1 MQAADGGIIMK
12 RFIICLLLILQT
24 FFAAYAGAA
33 PAIPPRPAA
42 GSGIYVQD
50 NAGVISEEDK
60 QQMLSLGAELDNK
73 TTAQL
78 AVLTINTLDGE
89 PIEDYSL
96 EVLRQWGIGSKEQ
109 NNGALI
115 VVAVK
120 DRRSRIE
127 VGYGLEGSLPDG
139 LTGRIQDQYM
149 IPYCK
154 DGNYSKGIL
163 QGYKAAAAKIAQGYN
178 TELSGVKYQAPAS
191 QPQKNTGYSLDDLLF
206 ALGVIGFLIV
216 DNLLLGGFFTRILLL
231 LIFRGGGR
239 GGGGR
244 GFGGGSGGGGGA
256 EKPAVDM
263 RTDFIWFKVEVPE
276 GVEVTDVAGDT
287 ADRAQFKF
295 TESEHASD
303 RFIPVFDPD
312 KNADELFDYEAK
324 WNASFEWTE
333 NDPVKYN
340 GKTWRNASYTHSGGV
355 TTEYF
360 TEAGGGSVYVRID
373 NVEEHKDAVETMM
386 KSLEFADD
394 IAKAKSEAM
403 DVKLDDIEIK
413 R

>member
-1 MQAADGGIIMK
+1 MI
-12 RFIICLLLILQT
+12 
-24 FFAAYAGAA
+24 
-33 PAIPPRPAA
+33 
-42 GSGIYVQD
+42 V
-50 NAGVISEEDK
+50 E
-60 QQMLSLGAELDNK
+60 
-73 TTAQL
+73 L
-78 AVLTINTLDGE
+78 AVLNDLHQT
-89 PIEDYSL
+89 
-96 EVLRQWGIGSKEQ
+96 
-109 NNGALI
+109 GAGFR
-115 VVAVK
+115 K
-120 DRRSRIE
+120 DRMVCFETIHQHGKLAFPQRQGSSCDDDTLTIAMTSIARHFQRWFHANDRNVVFVSQL
-127 VGYGLEGSLPDG
+127 VGCGGSG
-139 LTGRIQDQYM
+139 G
-149 IPYCK
+149 
-154 DGNYSKGIL
+154 
-163 QGYKAAAAKIAQGYN
+163 AA
-178 TELSGVKYQAPAS
+178 
-191 QPQKNTGYSLDDLLF
+191 
-206 ALGVIGFLIV
+206 
-216 DNLLLGGFFTRILLL
+216 
-231 LIFRGGGR
+231 
-239 GGGGR
+239 
-244 GFGGGSGGGGGA
+244 GSGGGGGT

-303 RFIPVFDPD
+303 RFIPVFDSD

-394 IAKAKSEAM
+394 IAEAKTEAM